1 MSKQASQAIKYA
13 LDSSNVKRAD
23 LAAALGVAN
32 AQSVS
37 DKLSRGRWSAD
48 ELATAA
54 ELCGFTLALI
64 DKAGRVAVSVPAATA
79 VSSSPA
85 DEQGK

>member
-1 MSKQASQAIKYA
+1 MSKQASKAIKYA
-13 LDSSNVKRAD
+13 LDSANIKRAD

-54 ELCGFTLALI
+54 ELCGYRLALVNKV
-64 DKAGRVAVSVPAATA
+64 DGSVVSIPASKPPAAA
-79 VSSSPA
+79 Q
-85 DEQGK
+85 EKQQ

>member
-1 MSKQASQAIKYA
+1 MSKQASKAIKYA
-13 LDSSNVKRAD
+13 LDSANVKRAD

-54 ELCGFTLALI
+54 ELCGYRLALV
-64 DKAGRVAVSVPAATA
+64 DKVDGVVVSIPASTPPAAQ
-79 VSSSPA
+79 
-85 DEQGK
+85 DKQQ

>member
-1 MSKQASQAIKYA
+1 MSKQASKAIKYA
-13 LDSSNVKRAD
+13 LDSANVKRAD

-54 ELCGFTLALI
+54 ELCGYRLALVN
-64 DKAGRVAVSVPAATA
+64 KADGSMVSIPASTPPAAA
-79 VSSSPA
+79 Q
-85 DEQGK
+85 DKQQ